1 MLYVQPHR
9 NRVEEI
15 TGKSE
20 RDSPR
25 KQTGSLKKNV
35 MREKKVN
42 LCALERFYYEEA
54 RLHIN
59 TQLKATDVYNLFSS
73 PFRLTTEELFKEKL
87 SLEDSGEKFEF
98 KIRGFIY
105 PTADKYRSIFAGA
118 VEMAYKDFLSTFHKS
133 KNF

>member
-1 MLYVQPHR
+1 
-9 NRVEEI
+9 
-15 TGKSE
+15 
-20 RDSPR
+20 
-25 KQTGSLKKNV
+25 

-54 RLHIN
+54 WLHIN

-118 VEMAYKDFLSTFHKS
+118 VELAYKDFLSTFHKS